1 MYQSY
6 EVSSSPELGP
16 ARLQELRAKMAQA
29 RLNGFI
35 VPHSDRYQGEYLAPR
50 DERLAWLTGFTGSAG
65 FCIVLEQAAGVFTDS
80 RYFEQVRDQI
90 REPFV
95 AVDWPDTTGPNW
107 IVAQIPQGVIGFD
120 PWLHSASEI
129 AQYRQ
134 VLSNHGIRMEPC
146 ENLIDAIWVDQPAE
160 AGRPARAYDVKW
172 AGQSHR
178 EKCREIAKSLQKR
191 QQSAA
196 VITLTDSISWLLNVR
211 GDDVIHNPIVQ
222 AYAIL
227 HATGVVEVFADPLK
241 LAHLSEH
248 LGPDVHVF
256 PQSEIPNQLDR
267 LKGRILVDKSSV
279 PQAIIDQLTRDGIDI
294 IMGQD
299 PVILPKSIKNPVEL
313 SAARD
318 THLRDARYMCE
329 FLAWL
334 EDQNPDHITEI
345 DVAEHLEYIRRQDD
359 QLVDVSFD
367 TIAASGPH
375 AALPHYRV
383 THASNQTLVN
393 NSVMLIDSGG
403 QYRDGTTDITRT
415 VAVGTP
421 APEIV
426 AAFTR
431 VLQGMIAISRLRFP
445 KTVTGRDIDA
455 FARAALWAAGQD
467 YGHGTGHGVGHHL
480 CVHEG
485 PQGISKRADTS
496 FQPGMIVSNEPGYYE
511 PGAFGIRTENLIVV
525 RDCAPEFPGFYEFE
539 TLTYVPIDRRLIMV
553 DMLSPQDRHWINQ
566 YHQTCRDIIG
576 PRLNHETRLW
586 LQRATEPL

>member
-16 ARLQELRAKMAQA
+16 ARLQELRAKIAQSG
-29 RLNGFI
+29 LNGFL
-35 VPHSDRYQGEYLAPR
+35 VPHSDRYQGEYLAPC

-80 RYFEQVRDQI
+80 RYFEQVRAQI
-90 REPFV
+90 RAPFV
-95 AVDWPDTTGPNW
+95 AVDWPDTTGPDW
-107 IVAQIPQGVIGFD
+107 IAGQLTQGVIGFD
-120 PWLHSASEI
+120 PWLHSAAEI
-129 AQYRQ
+129 AQYRK
-134 VLSNHGIRMEPC
+134 VLSEHSIALQPC
-146 ENLIDAIWVDQPAE
+146 DNLIDAVWVDQPPAPQ
-160 AGRPARAYDVKW
+160 RPARAYGVEW
-172 AGQSHR
+172 AGRTHQD
-178 EKCREIAKSLQKR
+178 KCRDIAKTLQR
-191 QQSAA
+191 SQQSAA
-196 VITLTDSISWLLNVR
+196 IITLTDSISWLLNIR

-227 HATGVVEVFADPLK
+227 HDTGVVDVFTDPSK
-241 LAHLSEH
+241 LAQLSDH
-248 LGPDVHVF
+248 LGPDVRVH
-256 PQSEIPNQLDR
+256 PQSDILNHLGR
-267 LKGRILVDKSSV
+267 LSGRILVDRSSV
-279 PQAIIDQLTRDGIDI
+279 PQAIVDQLTQAGVDI

-299 PVILPKSIKNPVEL
+299 PVILPKSIKNPTEL
-313 SAARD
+313 AAARD
-318 THLRDARYMCE
+318 THLRDAGYMCE

-334 EDQNPDHITEI
+334 DEQDPDQITEI
-345 DVAEHLEYIRRQDD
+345 DVAQHLEHIRRQDD
-359 QLVDVSFD
+359 QLVDISFD
-367 TIAASGPH
+367 TISASGPH

-383 THASNQTLVN
+383 THDTNQTLIN

-415 VAVGTP
+415 VAVGSP
-421 APEIV
+421 APDIA

-445 KTVTGRDIDA
+445 KSVTGRDIDA

-485 PQGISKRADTS
+485 PQGISRRADTV
-496 FQPGMIVSNEPGYYE
+496 FQPGMIVSNEPGYYKS
-511 PGAFGIRTENLIVV
+511 GSFGIRTENLIAV
-525 RDCAPEFPGFYEFE
+525 RDCDPEFPGFYEFE
-539 TLTYVPIDRRLIMV
+539 TLTYVPIDRRLIV
-553 DMLSPQDRHWINQ
+553 SDMLSPSERAWING

-576 PRLNHETRLW
+576 PRINDETRLW